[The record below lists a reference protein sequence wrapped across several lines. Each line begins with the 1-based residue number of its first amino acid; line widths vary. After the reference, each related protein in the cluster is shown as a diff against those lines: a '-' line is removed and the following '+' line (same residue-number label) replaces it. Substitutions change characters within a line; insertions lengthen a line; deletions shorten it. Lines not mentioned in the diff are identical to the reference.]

1 MPAED
6 IIEGV
11 VRILARLLIEIV
23 FELLIK
29 GPGHLLMHLFRPGKP
44 RSEGV
49 CAMLGMAFWAL
60 VAALAYLMLR

>member
-11 VRILARLLIEIV
+11 VRSLARLLIEIV

-29 GPGHLLMHLFRPGKP
+29 GPGHVLMHVFRPGKP
-44 RSEGV
+44 QSESI
-49 CAMLGMAFWAL
+49 CAMLGLAFWAL
-60 VAALAYLMLR
+60 VAGVIYLMLR

>member
-1 MPAED
+1 MPAEE
-6 IIEGV
+6 IVEGV
-11 VRILARLLIEIV
+11 VRILMRFLIDIV
-23 FELLIK
+23 LELLIK
-29 GPGHLLMHLFRPGKP
+29 GPGHVLMHVFRPGKP